1 MLKERRLAILN
12 ALSDLSWVEFELSW
26 VWVWVELSCY
36 FVVAAAGWGELGQ
49 IWANLGSTWASLAST
64 WANLDGW
71 TWANSSQIRTQLGPT
86 WDELAQIGCLPQRA
100 SRVPMGY
107 LVPKACPTECSERLN
122 KASVSQ
128 HDKALILLDLNS
140 MWRKQ
145 HKEYKLYLQD
155 DVQ

>member
-1 MLKERRLAILN
+1 M
-12 ALSDLSWVEFELSW
+12 
-26 VWVWVELSCY
+26 SCC
-36 FVVAAAGWGELGQ
+36 FVVAAAGWVELGQ
-49 IWANLGSTWASLAST
+49 IWANLGSTCANLAST
-64 WANLDGW
+64 GAI
-71 TWANSSQIRTQLGPT
+71 SSQIRTQLGPA
-86 WDELAQIGCLPQRA
+86 WDQLAQIGCLPQRA

-107 LVPKACPTECSERLN
+107 LVPKACPTECAERLN